1 MLWTCAWLLAAE
13 ESILC
18 LVGCA
23 AFVTY
28 CLVFSSVVTSSWNC
42 SSVFIGFLFPWLN
55 KDLKFFF
62 LIYIY
67 ILLLS
72 KLSFFDFVSFLF
84 LSFCFLPN
92 YVNYSSPS
100 INMIIS
106 QSHCKHWCYIYILNI
121 LKVFTNIIEYSI

>member
-55 KDLKFFF
+55 KDLRIFFFFF
-62 LIYIY
+62 LII
-67 ILLLS
+67 LLS
-72 KLSFFDFVSFLF
+72 KLSFLF
-84 LSFCFLPN
+84 FSFCFLSN
-92 YVNYSSPS
+92 CVNCSRLS

-106 QSHCKHWCYIYILNI
+106 QSYYKYWCYILNI
-121 LKVFTNIIEYSI
+121 LKVFTNIIEC